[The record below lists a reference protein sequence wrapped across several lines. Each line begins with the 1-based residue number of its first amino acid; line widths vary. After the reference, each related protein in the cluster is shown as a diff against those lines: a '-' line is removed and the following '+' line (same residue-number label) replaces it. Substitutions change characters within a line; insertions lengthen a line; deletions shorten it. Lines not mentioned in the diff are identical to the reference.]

1 MPEPN
6 EIRAH
11 MTTLSDAQQTEEIK
25 DWLNKHLQNFQN
37 LGMRP
42 ASITGGLQAELM
54 ARAVA
59 SHNKVQMGEWFAN
72 VGGLLLAAHAAGVDL
87 KAGGQI
93 PNHHLSLEL
102 LKYAIGR
109 YLGEGGDPSGLR
121 DLLVSMIADLSN
133 VQQPTKPEIQ

>member
-11 MTTLSDAQQTEEIK
+11 MTTLSDDQQTEEIK
-25 DWLNKHLQNFQN
+25 DWLNKHLQNFQG

-54 ARAVA
+54 ERAVA
-59 SHNKVQMGEWFAN
+59 SHHKVKMGEWFAN
-72 VGGLLLAAHAAGVDL
+72 VGGLLLAAHAGGVDL

-109 YLGEGGDPSGLR
+109 YLGEGGDQAALR
-121 DLLVSMIADLSN
+121 DLLVSMVNDLTN
-133 VQQPTKPEIQ
+133 VPPPKLDVN